1 MTTNQCT
8 AKSKRTGN
16 QCGANAMPN
25 GMCYHHGG
33 ASTGAPK
40 GNQHAAKHGIYSKTF
55 TPAEYD
61 LAQAALGS
69 VEQETVLARVQLSRA
84 LKAEANA
91 DTIPDGLELVEIVRT
106 DNGRVQTTSKK
117 RDYYQ
122 IVNVLLGRIES
133 LEKTRQEII
142 TGMGSKIVESART
155 IICADE

>member
-1 MTTNQCT
+1 
-8 AKSKRTGN
+8 
-16 QCGANAMPN
+16 MPN

-69 VEQETVLARVQLSRA
+69 VEQETALARVQLSRA

-91 DTIPDGLELVEIVRT
+91 DTLQDGLELVEIVRS
-106 DNGRVQTTSKK
+106 DNGRMQTKSKK

-122 IVNVLLGRIES
+122 IINTLLGRIES
-133 LEKTRQEII
+133 LEKTRQEIMSGI
-142 TGMGSKIVESART
+142 DSKIVESARM
-155 IICADE
+155 IICPDE